1 VVLAEEEMAL
11 LRIAKL
17 QPPLDRLILVVA
29 QAEVL
34 ANGDKALDLAVL
46 VALVLLS
53 LHTQVLMLI
62 FQL

>member
-1 VVLAEEEMAL
+1 MAL

-34 ANGDKALDLAVL
+34 ANLDKALGLAVL